1 MHNLQT
7 VVQPVRIE
15 ERVIVHLPM
24 LTATVPVGTQEITA
38 RPEVSICANTD
49 NRWSKKGTIG
59 PFVFADCSP
68 ACQNGGTCHRS
79 SSDAYCDCPSG
90 YTGSYCQT
98 RGMHCYTHTTMQQR
112 SSWSMKH
119 ARAYSMY
126 VHLFH
131 IADCSPACQNRGTC
145 NRSPWS
151 AYCRCPSG
159 YTGSYCQTRGM
170 HCCTHNHAA

>member
-1 MHNLQT
+1 MFSYLQT
-7 VVQPVRIE
+7 VVPPVRME
-15 ERVIVHLPM
+15 EYAVVHLPM
-24 LTATVPVGTQEITA
+24 LTVTVPVGTQDPTA
-38 RPEVSICANTD
+38 RTEVCIA
-49 NRWSKKGTIG
+49 
-59 PFVFADCSP
+59 A
-68 ACQNGGTCHRS
+68 
-79 SSDAYCDCPSG
+79 
-90 YTGSYCQT
+90 
-98 RGMHCYTHTTMQQR
+98 HTTMQQR

-151 AYCRCPSG
+151 AYCDCPSG

-170 HCCTHNHAA
+170 HCCTHTAHTQHRSSWSMKHTRTYVHT

>member
-1 MHNLQT
+1 MYTVIACLCHIPNLQT

-15 ERVIVHLPM
+15 EHAIVHLPM

-90 YTGSYCQT
+90 YTGSYCQ
-98 RGMHCYTHTTMQQR
+98 
-112 SSWSMKH
+112 
-119 ARAYSMY
+119 
-126 VHLFH
+126 
-131 IADCSPACQNRGTC
+131 N
-145 NRSPWS
+145 
-151 AYCRCPSG
+151 
-159 YTGSYCQTRGM
+159 RGM
-170 HCCTHNHAA
+170 HCCTHNHAAKKQLVHEACTCVQYVCTSVSYCRL

>member
-1 MHNLQT
+1 MQTPTTGGPRKVQLVLLYLQI
-7 VVQPVRIE
+7 VVPPVRTE

-24 LTATVPVGTQEITA
+24 LTVTVPVGTQDPTA
-38 RPEVSICANTD
+38 RTEVCIA
-49 NRWSKKGTIG
+49 
-59 PFVFADCSP
+59 A
-68 ACQNGGTCHRS
+68 
-79 SSDAYCDCPSG
+79 
-90 YTGSYCQT
+90 
-98 RGMHCYTHTTMQQR
+98 HTTMHHR

-131 IADCSPACQNRGTC
+131 IADCSPACQNGGTC

-170 HCCTHNHAA
+170 HCCTRNHAS